1 MPRVAQ
7 IHYTPLRSSLVNLP
21 ISIYGP
27 LLERSVRPQ
36 RLGVVLTPTPTS
48 SSSSSPPPPPPCHV
62 GWTGMAS
69 ATSLAHLS
77 HRDGTGYQT
86 VEIDPQYATS
96 LGLKQG
102 DLVRHSH
109 PLFSLSLSL
118 KRNQVEIGLLHDL
131 QKAVSVATEPFGSDD
146 WEIIVTPS
154 IWALTC
160 NSCFFSHLAR
170 NHRHPTS
177 RRHFF
182 RKSALLTLDR
192 RSMCG
197 CWEGRG

>member
-36 RLGVVLTPTPTS
+36 HLGVVLTPTPTS
-48 SSSSSPPPPPPCHV
+48 SSSSSPSPPPCHV

-86 VEIDPQYATS
+86 VEMDPQYATS

-102 DLVRHSH
+102 DLVRHST
-109 PLFSLSLSL
+109 LFLSVCL
-118 KRNQVEIGLLHDL
+118 
-131 QKAVSVATEPFGSDD
+131 
-146 WEIIVTPS
+146 
-154 IWALTC
+154 
-160 NSCFFSHLAR
+160 
-170 NHRHPTS
+170 
-177 RRHFF
+177 
-182 RKSALLTLDR
+182 
-192 RSMCG
+192 
-197 CWEGRG
+197 